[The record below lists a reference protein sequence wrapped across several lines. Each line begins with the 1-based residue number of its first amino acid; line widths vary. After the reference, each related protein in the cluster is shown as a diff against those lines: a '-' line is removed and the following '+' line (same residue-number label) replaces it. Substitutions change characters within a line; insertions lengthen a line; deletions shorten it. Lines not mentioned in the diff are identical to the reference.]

1 MKHGLVTDGRD
12 MGQCVVTGYTGQMEI
27 TGDTEIFITRALP
40 LPPSTSAAADRD
52 AEPVNLRAHIRAQDQ
67 DQKDPICNIFFA
79 DY

>member
-40 LPPSTSAAADRD
+40 PSASAVVDRD
-52 AEPVNLRAHIRAQDQ
+52 TESINLRAHISTQSQ
-67 DQKDPICNIFFA
+67 NQ
-79 DY
+79 